1 MTLRMSAY
9 AAGVVG
15 LILLMTGWIA
25 DSQRP
30 STTVTASVE
39 VGSSVVVLEPEVVA
53 VEQIVRITASGTG
66 ALEVHSARPV
76 DAQAWLV
83 GRPTTFVTGIP
94 QWDQVGTRIAMPT
107 GSTPEPSASPAV
119 TDEAATPEA
128 SPSPEV
134 SPSPEAA
141 DAAGDETTEALG
153 ASSDHWR
160 TTWRGQGRVSV
171 LAAAVPPGET
181 LVIASANGT
190 ALTTVELSL
199 VREVNDG
206 WITPLQWWG
215 ALLASIGV
223 IAVVL
228 ALVDV
233 RPLQRKSEEWINTRG
248 KDGETASPAPGT
260 RRARRLAGSSIP
272 VASLDG
278 ASDAATGDG
287 SADTATDTQ
296 TPEVTE

>member
-15 LILLMTGWIA
+15 LILLMAGWVA

-30 STTVTASVE
+30 STEVTVSVDVASP
-39 VGSSVVVLEPEVVA
+39 VVVLEPQLVA

-76 DAQAWLV
+76 DANAWLV
-83 GRPTTFVTGIP
+83 GRSTTFVTGIP
-94 QWDQVGTRIAMPT
+94 QWDQVATRSATPT
-107 GSTPEPSASPAV
+107 GPAPEPSASASE
-119 TDEAATPEA
+119 TSETATPEP
-128 SPSPEV
+128 SPSPDV
-134 SPSPEAA
+134 SPSPETADAEADGAA
-141 DAAGDETTEALG
+141 DALA
-153 ASSDHWR
+153 ASADHWR

-181 LVIASANGT
+181 LVITSADGT
-190 ALTTVELSL
+190 ALTSVELGL

-223 IAVVL
+223 IAVAL

-233 RPLQRKSEEWINTRG
+233 RPLQRRSEEWISTRG
-248 KDGETASPAPGT
+248 KDGATEPPAPGT

-272 VASLDG
+272 VAPLDD
-278 ASDAATGDG
+278 ASP
-287 SADTATDTQ
+287 SADDAPTT
-296 TPEVTE
+296 EVAE